1 MKIKKE
7 TLILRKEAFE
17 IMLKGAR
24 RRRDGMVV
32 DGVCFSGL
40 CSMATCL
47 LDIKAERAF
56 MTVLKRYGKSI
67 GRDANYAWLWPAG
80 EWKPR
85 RQWLEQELEKINKE
99 LEAYDVHD

>member
-7 TLILRKEAFE
+7 TLVLRKEAFE

-24 RRRDGMVV
+24 RSGI
-32 DGVCFSGL
+32 CFSGL
-40 CSMATCL
+40 CSMAACL

-67 GRDANYAWLWPAG
+67 GRDADLKYLWPGG
-80 EWKPR
+80 EWELR
-85 RQWLEQELEKINKE
+85 RQWLENELEKINKK
-99 LEAYDVHD
+99 LEALA